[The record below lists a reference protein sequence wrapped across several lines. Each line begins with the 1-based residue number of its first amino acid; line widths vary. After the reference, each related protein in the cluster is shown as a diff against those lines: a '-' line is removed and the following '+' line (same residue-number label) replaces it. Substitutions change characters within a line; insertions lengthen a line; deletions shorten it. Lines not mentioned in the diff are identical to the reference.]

1 MKSQCVGICA
11 PPWIDLK
18 FSLQHNKTDEGIYC
32 HRGVT
37 NMQVENIYPACT
49 TAEEWDD
56 LATIAAKLLTAMAA
70 TLQES
75 DGMDFDCCAT
85 M

>member
-1 MKSQCVGICA
+1 
-11 PPWIDLK
+11 
-18 FSLQHNKTDEGIYC
+18 
-32 HRGVT
+32 
-37 NMQVENIYPACT
+37 MQVENIYPACT